1 MRQNRNGRMRVTGN
15 ENVEV
20 KVGQKRVAIYCRV
33 STVDQ
38 SCDRQERDLME
49 FAHKSGFDVLGV
61 WRETAS
67 GTRNDRTERKK
78 VMALAQARKID
89 AILVTEL
96 TRWGRSTID
105 LIGSLQELESR
116 GVSLIAL
123 TGLQLDLTTAQGKLV
138 ASILA
143 AIAEFEAELTR
154 ERVRSGLAN
163 ARAKGVHLGRKPGQV
178 LSRIRDLEPKI
189 LALKA
194 EGKSH
199 RVIASQ
205 LGISKNTVTEV
216 VKRSNAID

>member
-1 MRQNRNGRMRVTGN
+1 MRQKRNGKMRATGN

-38 SCDRQERDLME
+38 SCERQERDLKE
-49 FAHKSGFDVLGV
+49 FAHKSGYDVVGV

-67 GTRNDRTERKK
+67 GTRNDRAERKK

-163 ARAKGVHLGRKPGQV
+163 ARAKGVHLGRKPGQIP
-178 LSRIRDLEPKI
+178 SRIRELTPKI

-199 RVIASQ
+199 RAIAFD
-205 LGISKNTVTEV
+205 LGVSKNTVTEV
-216 VKRSNAID
+216 LKRQV